1 MKDHRVHHYYT
12 MFAAT
17 AELTMATTFH
27 ILHNLHISSALPI
40 GFGAFALYATVTLAY
55 LRRNVV
61 EARKL

>member
-27 ILHNLHISSALPI
+27 ILHNFGPALTI
-40 GFGAFALYATVTLAY
+40 GFGAFTVYATVTLAY
-55 LRRNVV
+55 LRRSAA